1 MAKRKRYE
9 EHKTELIEQVE
20 PQEVTPS
27 KTYLIIALNGRI
39 TTITAKDDQDLAGQI
54 NAFLTSIGIRV
65 RFPQGLIQG
74 GLREVK

>member
-9 EHKTELIEQVE
+9 DHKTELIEQVE
-20 PQEVTPS
+20 PQEVVQS
-27 KTYLIIALNGRI
+27 KTYQVFAINGQIA
-39 TTITAKDDQDLAGQI
+39 TITAKDDQDLASQV
-54 NAFLTSIGIRV
+54 NNFLMSAGIRL